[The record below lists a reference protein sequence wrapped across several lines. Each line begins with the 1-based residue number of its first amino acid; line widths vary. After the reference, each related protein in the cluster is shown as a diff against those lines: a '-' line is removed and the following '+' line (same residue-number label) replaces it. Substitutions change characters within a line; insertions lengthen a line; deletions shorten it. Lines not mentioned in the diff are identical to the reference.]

1 MSGLI
6 GPLESNNTM
15 VKIGKLFKKSKGKGD
30 EATES
35 TIGFRGKIKGRA
47 SPANSPPHAEDT
59 SPPPLIIDDA
69 ASKSVEVEETRDQPS
84 PTPATEWDDLAERNS
99 CASASDSANEQSFEE
114 EESPSDDGSRC
125 TDEDDNGLESYEEE
139 DFFNDEED
147 TEEEYTNDDDDVT
160 FDQENTTLGGSGTV
174 ATSVATPASQIKGKG
189 VLKNERYYHKDVVLS
204 SLEDGFNSLVIRAM
218 YCVPQPKEDDHV
230 VVKIEV
236 S

>member
-1 MSGLI
+1 
-6 GPLESNNTM
+6 M
-15 VKIGKLFKKSKGKGD
+15 VKIGKLFKKSKVKGD

-35 TIGFRGKIKGRA
+35 TIGIRGKSKAKA
-47 SPANSPPHAEDT
+47 SPANSSPHTEEHT
-59 SPPPLIIDDA
+59 TPPPLIIDDA

-84 PTPATEWDDLAERNS
+84 PTPAAEWDDIAERI
-99 CASASDSANEQSFEE
+99 CASASDSANEQSFEEE

-147 TEEEYTNDDDDVT
+147 TEEEYTNDDDVT
-160 FDQENTTLGGSGTV
+160 FDQENSTTLGGSGTV
-174 ATSVATPASQIKGKG
+174 ATSVASPASQIKGKG

-218 YCVPQPKEDDHV
+218 YCIPQPKEDDHV

-236 S
+236 R